1 MIKFLLGGLT
11 CMGAYHIF
19 FEPLV
24 VDLGG
29 KIVGLLGAAALVIIL
44 EAFQKSKQP

>member
-11 CMGAYHIF
+11 CLGAYHIF

-29 KIVGLLGAAALVIIL
+29 KIVGLLGSVALITIL
-44 EAFQKSKQP
+44 EAFQESKQP